1 MNIQKEKFCT
11 AKAVVCATNELGYD
25 WDIIVPDMK
34 PDIGKILNSCAHV
47 VISEKEIMQD
57 RTVIS
62 GIVKIN
68 ILYVSSE
75 DDKTIRNIENM
86 QNFTHVM
93 ELKGLRQSMILDV
106 SSCVAEI
113 TENVINSRKINL
125 AVKIK
130 LCGTAYNDE
139 NMEFISE
146 AEEDDVHCLCKCI
159 NTIRTSCVTSNDAV
173 LKEEFDVPSGKPSVF
188 EILKVKTSIT
198 NKSVKPLLNKLVVKG
213 NMVLSVLYNAELDGL
228 KFETMD
234 FEMPFTEIF
243 DIEGLTESSKCDT
256 DFEIYDTNY
265 FIKPNS
271 DGDNRI
277 LVSETVLRVRTRAY
291 ENVCLNAV
299 TDAYS
304 ITDNLKFETSKY
316 DIDELLCEMCCD
328 HQIKESVRFEALP
341 PISKILNCAST
352 AEIVSAVIKNGKIC
366 VEGNVK
372 TEVLYASIDR
382 DGFLNCA
389 YFETPFSAA
398 FDCEE
403 AKEGMYCEVNTDI
416 LSDGYNITG
425 DFELQIRMNIQLNFR
440 VKKSAE
446 CELFKS
452 LDKDEDNPCENTRA
466 DIVVY
471 ICDGNETM
479 WDIAKKYRTTTE
491 RILTVN
497 GLNDEKIKYGT
508 KLIV

>member
-11 AKAVVCATNELGYD
+11 AKAVVCATNELSYD

-47 VISEKEIMQD
+47 VIAEKEIMQD
-57 RTVIS
+57 RAVIS

-106 SSCVAEI
+106 VSSVAEI

-125 AVKIK
+125 AVKIS
-130 LCGTAYNDE
+130 LCGTAYNDVS
-139 NMEFISE
+139 MEFVAK
-146 AEEDDVHCLCKCI
+146 AEEENVHCLCKCI
-159 NTIRTSCVTSNDAV
+159 NTVKTSCITQNDTV
-173 LKEEFDVPSGKPSVF
+173 IKEEFDVPAGKPSVF
-188 EILKVKTSIT
+188 EILKVKTCIT

-213 NMVLSVLYNAELDGL
+213 NIVLNVLYNAELDGL

-243 DIEGLTESSKCDT
+243 DIEGLTEVCKCDT

-271 DGDNRI
+271 DGENR
-277 LVSETVLRVRTRAY
+277 VFVAETFLRTRTRAY

-299 TDAYS
+299 ADAYS
-304 ITDNLKFETSKY
+304 INENLKYEISKY
-316 DIDELLCEMCCD
+316 DIDELICELCCD
-328 HQIKESVRFEALP
+328 HQIKETVRFEALP
-341 PISKILNCAST
+341 PISKVLNCASFTDVVT
-352 AEIVSAVIKNGKIC
+352 AVVKNGKIHI
-366 VEGNVK
+366 EGITK

-382 DGFLNCA
+382 EGFLNCA
-389 YFETPFSAA
+389 YFETPFSAS
-398 FDCEE
+398 FDCES
-403 AKEGMYCEVNTDI
+403 AKEGMFCEVNPDV

-425 DFELQIRMNIQLNFR
+425 DFELQIRMNIQFNFR
-440 VKKSAE
+440 VKRVSE
-446 CELFKS
+446 CELFKD
-452 LDKDEDNPCENTRA
+452 LDKDEDNTYENTRS

-491 RILTVN
+491 RILAVN
-497 GLNDEKIKYGT
+497 GLKEENVKCGM